1 MTKSRILLMLW
12 FAAPRRETGRRAA
25 PVEGPPGPWWPPH
38 NCYQVDAEI
47 VDDIVCQNSCSNCSL
62 EICED
67 LQTGQQWWHIPI
79 RRPHEFVECTGREY
93 STCGGGD
100 DGDLPI
106 D

>member
-1 MTKSRILLMLW
+1 ML
-12 FAAPRRETGRRAA
+12 TS
-25 PVEGPPGPWWPPH
+25 PGPWWPPQ
-38 NCYQVDAEI
+38 NCYHVDAEI
-47 VDDIVCQNSCSNCSL
+47 VDDIVCQNSCSNCKL

-79 RRPHEFVECTGREY
+79 RRPQEFVECTGRVY